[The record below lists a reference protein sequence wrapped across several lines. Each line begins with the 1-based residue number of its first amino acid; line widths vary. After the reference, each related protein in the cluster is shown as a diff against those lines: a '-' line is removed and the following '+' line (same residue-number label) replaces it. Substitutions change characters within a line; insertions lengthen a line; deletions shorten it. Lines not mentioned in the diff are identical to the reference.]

1 MRRRAVAL
9 EFVPGALKAPAFC
22 RARRAAC
29 ALPAAHGGRRG
40 GAGARAPPRF
50 GTASLLWERC
60 AQRLKGRP
68 LAEPLA
74 ASSAREA
81 PLVSVLL
88 PPLGGRAACGGGEGE
103 GRAPCAGALRQACQ
117 AKLEVLPA
125 SNASVRMR
133 SELAHAERPWRTR
146 RQLAG
151 AVALGCRRRS
161 GQEDGPKRVA
171 RGRPA
176 VCGFLRRGAAPWPGP
191 PARRLPGLDPGA
203 FAAPPS
209 ARRPWPRPERRTW
222 RRRRSGKGVPRFS
235 RRRRAAGRRRPA
247 SRWPRD
253 GPAMAMA
260 LPEMLDGQAGRAG
273 RLAAGPLR
281 SRALGRRRRGL
292 HSAGPG
298 GVPGRRRAG

>member
-1 MRRRAVAL
+1 MRFAGGAWRQARRRRSPGTPKVRDSVLAVGTL
-9 EFVPGALKAPAFC
+9 RPKAQGTAPC
-22 RARRAAC
+22 RAPGSQLGTRSAPRLRPSAA
-29 ALPAAHGGRRG
+29 AG
-40 GAGARAPPRF
+40 GA
-50 GTASLLWERC
+50 C
-60 AQRLKGRP
+60 RLR
-68 LAEPLA
+68 
-74 ASSAREA
+74 
-81 PLVSVLL
+81 
-88 PPLGGRAACGGGEGE
+88 GGGEGE

-133 SELAHAERPWRTR
+133 SELAHAERPWRMR

-191 PARRLPGLDPGA
+191 PARLLPGLDPGA

-235 RRRRAAGRRRPA
+235 RRWRAAGRRRPA

-260 LPEMLDGQAGRAG
+260 LPEMLDGQA
-273 RLAAGPLR
+273 
-281 SRALGRRRRGL
+281 
-292 HSAGPG
+292 
-298 GVPGRRRAG
+298 V